1 MKKILFL
8 TRSYPDTLGSATILC
23 MHRVLN
29 CVAASDQY
37 EVHALCM
44 RYPGEVE
51 MENLNGVIVHRFN
64 PTWWQRERN
73 SLQKTR
79 KYRKMAR
86 IMEVV
91 TKIITVATFPQTE
104 PLSKSLYFQAAK
116 KLHRQYGFELVVSE
130 HHGLVTLLTGCHL
143 MKEFK
148 GLKHLAV
155 LWDPIKG
162 QMATVKLPQWYTN
175 NRIDS
180 IESFAS
186 KYTTLQISTLSMKTY
201 HTEHGDLVAGHR
213 IYLDIPSIVKPEG
226 ELSTVNKIFLRDDSI
241 NIVYSGLLSEYY
253 RDALPIIRLL
263 NQCEYAEKI
272 NMIFFSRGEKEQ
284 IEKNAK
290 DFKGTIVYNDYIPLS
305 DLHSIYRQA
314 DYFLNVSHI
323 NANMVPSK
331 IFEYMSYG
339 RPIIS
344 TYVTD
349 GDSAEKY
356 LSRYPEALCIDLK
369 KCDEDNIIA
378 LNVFFQREHRIV
390 PFEEVKA
397 KFMNNT
403 PEKYLEVI
411 DKVIKS

>member
-1 MKKILFL
+1 MNKILFL

-29 CVAASDQY
+29 CVAASDKY

-44 RYPGEVE
+44 RYPGEGK
-51 MENLNGVIVHRFN
+51 MEYLGNVIVHRFN
-64 PTWWQRERN
+64 PTWWQRKRN
-73 SLQKTR
+73 SLQKSR
-79 KYRKMAR
+79 KYGKLAR
-86 IMEVV
+86 FMEVL
-91 TKIITVATFPQTE
+91 TKILTVATFPQTE
-104 PLSKSLYFQAAK
+104 PLSSRQYFQAAK
-116 KLHRQYGFELVVSE
+116 KLHMEYGFELVVSE
-130 HHGLVTLLTGCHL
+130 HHGLVTLLAGCHL

-155 LWDPIKG
+155 LWDPVKG
-162 QMATVKLPQWYTN
+162 QMATVKLPQWYTK
-175 NRIDS
+175 NRINS
-180 IESFAS
+180 IERYVSE
-186 KYTTLQISTLSMKTY
+186 YTTLQISTLSMKAY
-201 HTEHGDLVAGHR
+201 HTEHGDMGSDHR
-213 IYLDIPSIVKPEG
+213 IYLDIPSILKPE
-226 ELSTVNKIFLRDDSI
+226 EDVSTGHMFCLRDDCI

-253 RDALPIIRLL
+253 RDALPILRLL
-263 NQCEYAEKI
+263 NQCDCAEKI

-284 IEKNAK
+284 IEKEAI
-290 DFKGTIVYNDYIPLS
+290 DFKGAVVYHDYIPLA
-305 DLHSIYRQA
+305 DLHTIYRHA

-356 LSRYPEALCIDLK
+356 VSRYPEALCIDLK
-369 KCDEDNIIA
+369 KCDDDNISN
-378 LNVFFQREHRIV
+378 LNAFFQREHRIV

-397 KFMNNT
+397 EFKDNT

-411 DKVIKS
+411 EKVIKG